1 MKKIYFGSI
10 LNLSPRHAEYLEQI
24 QQKAW
29 ELSLQKCTSDQ
40 GVPVIKPYTVA
51 KKCEVELSSQKCFPL
66 STFALSSRSIQLNHG
81 ATSIGDGAFVY

>member
-1 MKKIYFGSI
+1 MQQIYLSYMLVTF
-10 LNLSPRHAEYLEQI
+10 SPRHAEYLEQI

-51 KKCEVELSSQKCFPL
+51 KKCEVMSLPCECC
-66 STFALSSRSIQLNHG
+66 
-81 ATSIGDGAFVY
+81 

>member
-1 MKKIYFGSI
+1 MWPT
-10 LNLSPRHAEYLEQI
+10 LNPSLRHAEYLEQI

-51 KKCEVELSSQKCFPL
+51 KKCEVKLSSQKCNIMFPSKCTTVL
-66 STFALSSRSIQLNHG
+66 VRASYLLC
-81 ATSIGDGAFVY
+81 YLK

>member
-1 MKKIYFGSI
+1 MQQIYLSYMLVTF
-10 LNLSPRHAEYLEQI
+10 SPRHAEYLEQI

-51 KKCEVELSSQKCFPL
+51 KKCEVISLPCACSMLIVFLFASTITWFFP
-66 STFALSSRSIQLNHG
+66 I
-81 ATSIGDGAFVY
+81 

>member
-1 MKKIYFGSI
+1 MWPT
-10 LNLSPRHAEYLEQI
+10 LNPSLRHAEYLEQI

-51 KKCEVELSSQKCFPL
+51 KKCEVKLSSQ
-66 STFALSSRSIQLNHG
+66 
-81 ATSIGDGAFVY
+81 